1 MYRERP
7 SRPNAISMPALEAP
21 SLRDRRRHAEKV
33 GGTACPRAA
42 LGHWASIMRSI
53 AVLRFR
59 VLVSAQVMSS
69 RLRTRPSRESCALIA
84 FESQQL
90 YEQLVWVWERQL

>member
-59 VLVSAQVMSS
+59 VLVSAQVNVFA
-69 RLRTRPSRESCALIA
+69 PSRWPSCL
-84 FESQQL
+84 
-90 YEQLVWVWERQL
+90 

>member
-1 MYRERP
+1 MRPLSISLAADSFIIASFTTLNEGGVFDGVTDGRCIVMILLSARP

-59 VLVSAQVMSS
+59 VL
-69 RLRTRPSRESCALIA
+69 
-84 FESQQL
+84 
-90 YEQLVWVWERQL
+90 